1 MLCELLVVKGTEN
14 IQKGLGVMNLIV
26 NFMKEIGLYK
36 ALQEG
41 IYEYYLIGLALT
53 AFAILENHRGAL
65 Q

>member
-1 MLCELLVVKGTEN
+1 
-14 IQKGLGVMNLIV
+14 MNLIV

-41 IYEYYLIGLALT
+41 IYEYYLIGLVLT
-53 AFAILENHRGAL
+53 AFTILENHKGGL

>member
-1 MLCELLVVKGTEN
+1 
-14 IQKGLGVMNLIV
+14 MNLII

-41 IYEYYLIGLALT
+41 IYEYYLIALALT
-53 AFAILENHRGAL
+53 AFTIIENHRGAL

>member
-1 MLCELLVVKGTEN
+1 
-14 IQKGLGVMNLIV
+14 MNLIV

-41 IYEYYLIGLALT
+41 IYENYLIGLALT

>member
-1 MLCELLVVKGTEN
+1 
-14 IQKGLGVMNLIV
+14 MNLIV